1 MSFQENNIELEREKM
16 ELERQRILL
25 EQERLK
31 VDRFKAWWTGISIL
45 IPLLV
50 AAATMA
56 FNTCSQVQQAQSEF
70 MLQAAEIV
78 TDTSGPVGARNKAR
92 ALAALFPDR
101 LPESF
106 ANFAEAFDPDLYG
119 GSNISDEKNVSD
131 EKKELLRWI
140 IANPEQKEEIVEMW
154 IELFPEQEWAN
165 DLLE

>member
-16 ELERQRILL
+16 ELERQRVLL

-56 FNTCSQVQQAQSEF
+56 FNTWSQVQQAQSEF
-70 MLQAAEIV
+70 ELQAAEIV
-78 TDTSGPVGARNKAR
+78 TNTSGPIGARNKAR
-92 ALAALFPDR
+92 ALAALFSDR

-119 GSNISDEKNVSD
+119 GSNVSD
-131 EKKELLRWI
+131 AKKELLRWI